1 MDSKNLTI
9 VIVTFRSESKIF
21 DCLRS
26 IRNLAE
32 IIVVENSNNNDFKKK
47 LENKFSNLKCILTGK
62 NLGYAVANNIGLRNV
77 KTKYALVLNPDTIL
91 DENAIQRFLKSAK
104 KQEDFWLM
112 GPASDQMV
120 ELEFGAN
127 DLIEVNN
134 LKGFAI
140 FFNLSKFNNEFF
152 DESKDYLGVHHPC
165 HYLGWP
171 PHNQPY
177 GSFDR
182 TNSRARVGDDDDL
195 STYWQGC
202 LWGGKVPEIFAIM
215 EELDSRTQLDLKDDI
230 IALWHDES
238 HLNKIFIENKDKVRT
253 LPSDYAYPECFD
265 DRVKDQL
272 EPKIV
277 HLAKNNSKY
286 HS

>member
-1 MDSKNLTI
+1 MKKILVCFVGTGTYLEFLPQYYEKVMENFCPGYPKDILVLTDGELSDTPEHIILKETEHKAWPYITLERFNIILKQRDVIEKYDWFVFMDADTI
-9 VIVTFRSESKIF
+9 VNQR
-21 DCLRS
+21 
-26 IRNLAE
+26 
-32 IIVVENSNNNDFKKK
+32 VEY
-47 LENKFSNLKCILTGK
+47 E
-62 NLGYAVANNIGLRNV
+62 
-77 KTKYALVLNPDTIL
+77 
-91 DENAIQRFLKSAK
+91 
-104 KQEDFWLM
+104 
-112 GPASDQMV
+112 
-120 ELEFGAN
+120 
-127 DLIEVNN
+127 
-134 LKGFAI
+134 
-140 FFNLSKFNNEFF
+140 EFF